1 MNNINIILYSIIN
14 MKIIKLLVILF
25 ININNSNCFIHYFV
39 NKYNGFK
46 GLKEIKILNDIDN
59 IKYCSKL
66 SSNVYRDKA
75 NITDNKYNTR
85 IKIVEKNKSIYIC
98 FRGSTTLK
106 DWETNLDKSL
116 ITNYFKNDIY
126 SIHNGYYT
134 RYISI
139 SNEIHNYLRKK
150 EFDELYVCGHSLG
163 GALASICCFDLV
175 INNVIKNKK
184 ISCITFGSPRI
195 GDINFTKIYNNNKIK
210 TYRIV
215 LSGDPVPKLPLDGN
229 YIHLTSSYYLKNN
242 KIYNKPNK
250 IYIAFK
256 RLITNIC
263 DVDFSLK
270 NHSMEKYIE
279 TLNRLVVLIE

>member
-1 MNNINIILYSIIN
+1 
-14 MKIIKLLVILF
+14 MKIIKLLVFLF
-25 ININNSNCFIHYFV
+25 ISINNSNCFIHYFV

-279 TLNRLVVLIE
+279 TLDLI

>member
-1 MNNINIILYSIIN
+1 

-25 ININNSNCFIHYFV
+25 ISINNSNCFIHYFV

>member
-1 MNNINIILYSIIN
+1 MRIIKILILFLINIY
-14 MKIIKLLVILF
+14 
-25 ININNSNCFIHYFV
+25 NSNCFINYFV
-39 NKYNGFK
+39 NKYNCFR
-46 GLKEIKILNDIDN
+46 GLKEINKLSDIDN
-59 IKYCSKL
+59 IKYCSIL

-98 FRGSTTLK
+98 FRGSTNLK
-106 DWETNLDKSL
+106 DWKTNLDKSL
-116 ITNYFKNDIY
+116 ITNLHNYDMY
-126 SIHNGYYT
+126 SIHTGYYK

-139 SNEIHNYLRKK
+139 SDKIHNYLKKK

-163 GALASICCFDLV
+163 GALATICCFDLV
-175 INNVIKNKK
+175 INNIIKNKK

-195 GDINFTKIYNNNKIK
+195 GDTNLTKIYNKNNIQ

-250 IYIAFK
+250 LYVAYK
-256 RLITNIC
+256 RLLTNIC
-263 DVDFSLK
+263 DVDYSLK
-270 NHSMEKYIE
+270 NHTMEKYIE
-279 TLNRLVVLIE
+279 TLNKTYSSY